1 MKINEDDINHNAMQL
16 IGALTETRYEFCNI
30 TDTEKSEKE
39 NSNYLMMTLGEI
51 AGIVEMA
58 KAMKEIL
65 KV

>member
-1 MKINEDDINHNAMQL
+1 MKISEDDINHNAMRL
-16 IGALTETRYEFCNI
+16 IGMLTETRYEFCQI
-30 TDTEKSEKE
+30 KDTETSKEE